1 MPQKVYKDD
10 WGTGS
15 REGYEDRGAFRQ
27 MRAQR
32 KEPGSP
38 LLRVMGA
45 ISIVSGLCWGV
56 FLATSTGDGL
66 VALQQNHGPVAIVL
80 LGLVASIVGKYLRG

>member
-27 MRAQR
+27 QRAQQ

-45 ISIVSGLCWGV
+45 IAIVGGLCWGV

-66 VALQQNHGPVAIVL
+66 VALQQNHGPVAIVV
-80 LGLVASIVGKYLRG
+80 LGLIASIVGKYLRG